1 MAELA
6 ASAFAAAASSAA
18 AGSAA
23 AAGSIGSWLA
33 GTTVTTAAGVTSALA
48 PASGMLSALQGA
60 ATITSMASTLL
71 GGAMAYR
78 QSQDQ
83 AMFADLDA
91 EGARLESEERALRIR
106 RETVQKIGA
115 ARVAGAASGL
125 DLSSTGAIEGAIGD
139 DAEYQIGAALD
150 AGAYQTAKA
159 RANSSQIRT
168 RGSASLATSA
178 ARALGT
184 GLDYGISIARR
195 G

>member
-6 ASAFAAAASSAA
+6 VSAFAAAA
-18 AGSAA
+18 GSAGA

-71 GGAMAYR
+71 GGVMSYR
-78 QSQDQ
+78 QSEAQ
-83 AMFADLDA
+83 ARFADLDA
-91 EGARLESEERALRIR
+91 EGARLESEEKALRIR
-106 RETVQKIGA
+106 REAVQKVGA
-115 ARVAGAASGL
+115 ARVAAAASGL
-125 DLSSTGAIEGAIGD
+125 DLSSAGAIEGAIGD
-139 DAEYQIGAALD
+139 DAEFAIGSALD

-159 RANSSQIRT
+159 RANASQIRS
-168 RGSASLATSA
+168 RGSASLGTAA

-184 GLDYGISIARR
+184 GRDYGISIARR